1 LAAADNGKALNAF
14 LATKCE
20 IDAMLAR
27 LKALSDDH
35 FETNPD
41 KIDWGN
47 VGTLNHYFSFLR
59 EITDSAFSEGEHA
72 THMVILSTT
81 AQPTKPKD
89 TRYDRRSIVGQ
100 VTMII
105 LLIKNR
111 YLHHSA
117 QAAWPEQ
124 ASSLLGGMW
133 FEPRTFRL

>member
-20 IDAMLAR
+20 IDAMLVR

-72 THMVILSTT
+72 THMVILTS
-81 AQPTKPKD
+81 ASLSAPKEYWLVANGVQSKCGPV
-89 TRYDRRSIVGQ
+89 R
-100 VTMII
+100 
-105 LLIKNR
+105 
-111 YLHHSA
+111 
-117 QAAWPEQ
+117 
-124 ASSLLGGMW
+124 
-133 FEPRTFRL
+133 